1 MDAELSIPSVRREKA
16 YLRIVDIVINLV
28 AEGKVA
34 YRDKFYTE
42 QELMSILG
50 VSRPTLRE
58 ALRVLEFLGVTTV
71 SPRNGI
77 SINQPN
83 DRDGYLPLLYTLA
96 FEKTTA
102 RELFEVRRALQ
113 LEMVAL
119 AAEHH
124 TQEDLDALRALIE
137 QMRSDPDAS
146 AEEFARL
153 DYQFHQQIICIAKN
167 RLALKL
173 SSTISPLIHDQL
185 TEHQK
190 RHNTAKNRA
199 GTIECHEEILRCI
212 EQGDAEKARRC
223 MASHLSSS
231 QSFAQE
237 VGDTP
242 ISFTMR

>member
-1 MDAELSIPSVRREKA
+1 M
-16 YLRIVDIVINLV
+16 
-28 AEGKVA
+28 
-34 YRDKFYTE
+34 
-42 QELMSILG
+42 QE
-50 VSRPTLRE
+50 R

-113 LEMVAL
+113 LEMVAI

-153 DYQFHQQIICIAKN
+153 DYLFFRDNH
-167 RLALKL
+167 
-173 SSTISPLIHDQL
+173 
-185 TEHQK
+185 
-190 RHNTAKNRA
+190 
-199 GTIECHEEILRCI
+199 
-212 EQGDAEKARRC
+212 
-223 MASHLSSS
+223 MASSAQDHRTIID
-231 QSFAQE
+231 SFRIRDPFGAE
-237 VGDTP
+237 LAMKNNWNYSMLAVEA
-242 ISFTMR
+242 SASAYEYEH